1 MIEAH
6 FSDIVKHLK
15 AEYPKEGCG
24 VIGTINGKTEWFP
37 CRNQAENPEEEFELN
52 SKDYMEAVLASEKIE
67 AVVHS
72 HPDYR
77 PDPSEHDI
85 RTCNFLNLPY
95 YIISI
100 PNNEVVKLN
109 PGQRTV
115 SDAERTL
122 FTR

>member
-1 MIEAH
+1 MLETHLSEIL
-6 FSDIVKHLK
+6 KHLEE
-15 AEYPKEGCG
+15 EYPKEGCG
-24 VIGTINGKTEWFP
+24 VIGKVNGETKWFP
-37 CRNQAENPEEEFELN
+37 CRNQAEDPEEEFELN
-52 SKDYMEAVLASEKIE
+52 SKDYMEALLASEKIE

-77 PDPSEHDI
+77 PDPSDHDI

-100 PNNEVVKLN
+100 PNKEVVKLN
-109 PGQRTV
+109 PGDRTT
-115 SDAERTL
+115 SDAERRL

>member
-1 MIEAH
+1 
-6 FSDIVKHLK
+6 
-15 AEYPKEGCG
+15 
-24 VIGTINGKTEWFP
+24 
-37 CRNQAENPEEEFELN
+37 
-52 SKDYMEAVLASEKIE
+52 MEAVLASEKIE

-77 PDPSEHDI
+77 PDPSDHDI